1 MSGGDSHLVT
11 VEEMFR
17 LLDGHF
23 GRLAYWAYVDEDSP
37 SRVLV
42 RGHYAY
48 IPEAEQF
55 LREYGFNPEPLDEN
69 TFALYMNENGGQ
81 GEVP

>member
-1 MSGGDSHLVT
+1 MNRPCVT

-17 LLDGHF
+17 LLDGRF
-23 GRLAYWAYVDEDSP
+23 GRLAYWAYTDQDDP

-55 LREYGFNPEPLDEN
+55 LREQGFTPECLDGN
-69 TFALYMNENGGQ
+69 TVALRAHDGSGQ
-81 GEVP
+81 GDCS